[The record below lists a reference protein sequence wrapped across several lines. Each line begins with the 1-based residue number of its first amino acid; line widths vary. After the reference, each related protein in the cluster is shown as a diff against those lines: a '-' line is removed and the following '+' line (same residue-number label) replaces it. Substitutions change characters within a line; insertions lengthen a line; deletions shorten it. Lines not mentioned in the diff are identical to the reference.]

1 MKKWILF
8 VFAILFVGIG
18 VLVYKGST
26 MGYEDYLDL
35 AATFHEREDYD
46 QEMFNLEKALQESLE
61 INGQLSLETADI
73 YRRMGLCDRDTDK
86 IAEDFDKAILIY
98 EIAGKKDKADLYYEK
113 GKRMI
118 ENGGGRAVFL
128 GEESL
133 KQAIQLYEQD
143 GYEDSDKL
151 CESCLMLANLETD
164 REKQWVCLKQAES
177 YFWDLSKE
185 NGWQIGNRI
194 YRLMGINRF
203 QEGMYEEAFG
213 YFDAMLIRAE
223 DSEEKDVRQVM
234 AEAQYLSGAALV
246 LVDRAE
252 EGKKRIEQAI
262 VFYDVHN
269 GKQPYEDA
277 ALAHTFL
284 ALAYGKLEPPGRQE
298 VLEEGALALSYF
310 TEKESIHN
318 QDLRS
323 MEYIKYILQDA
334 YESSFPEKWER
345 DFEEWFQGISHLKA
359 SEYYFIN

>member
-18 VLVYKGST
+18 ALVYKGST
-26 MGYEDYLDL
+26 MGFEDYLDL

-46 QEMFNLEKALQESLE
+46 QEMFNLEKALEESLE
-61 INGQLSLETADI
+61 INGQLSLATADI

-86 IAEDFDKAILIY
+86 IDEYFDKAILIY
-98 EIAGKKDKADLYYEK
+98 EMIGEKGATGLYYEK
-113 GKRMI
+113 GKMLM
-118 ENGGGRAVFL
+118 EKGTGTAVFL
-128 GEESL
+128 GKESL
-133 KQAIQLYEQD
+133 EKAIELYERD
-143 GYEDSDKL
+143 GYEDSDQL
-151 CESCLMLANLETD
+151 CDSCLLLAYSETD
-164 REKQWVCLKQAES
+164 REKRQSFLKKAES
-177 YFWDLSKE
+177 YFGDLSKE
-185 NGWQIGNRI
+185 NGWRIENQI
-194 YRLMGINRF
+194 YRQMGIDWF
-203 QEGMYEEAFG
+203 LEGMFEEALEC
-213 YFDAMLIRAE
+213 FDNVLIRAA
-223 DSEEKDVRQVM
+223 DSKEKDAKQVM
-234 AEAQYLSGAALV
+234 AEAWCMSGAALV
-246 LVDRAE
+246 YMDRAQ
-252 EGKKRIEQAI
+252 EGKERIEKA
-262 VFYDVHN
+262 VTFYDVYN
-269 GKQPYEDA
+269 RKQPYLDA
-277 ALAHTFL
+277 ALAHAFL

>member
-86 IAEDFDKAILIY
+86 IAEDFDKSILIY
-98 EIAGKKDKADLYYEK
+98 EIAGKKDLADLYYEK
-113 GKRMI
+113 GKRLI

-151 CESCLMLANLETD
+151 CESSLILANLETD
-164 REKQWVCLKQAES
+164 REKQWVRLKQAES

-213 YFDAMLIRAE
+213 Y
-223 DSEEKDVRQVM
+223 
-234 AEAQYLSGAALV
+234 
-246 LVDRAE
+246 
-252 EGKKRIEQAI
+252 
-262 VFYDVHN
+262 
-269 GKQPYEDA
+269 
-277 ALAHTFL
+277 
-284 ALAYGKLEPPGRQE
+284 
-298 VLEEGALALSYF
+298 
-310 TEKESIHN
+310 
-318 QDLRS
+318 
-323 MEYIKYILQDA
+323 
-334 YESSFPEKWER
+334 
-345 DFEEWFQGISHLKA
+345 
-359 SEYYFIN
+359 

>member
-151 CESCLMLANLETD
+151 CESCLILANLETD
-164 REKQWVCLKQAES
+164 REKQWVRLKQAES

-246 LVDRAE
+246 LVDRAK

-284 ALAYGKLEPPGRQE
+284 ALAYGKLEPPGKQE
-298 VLEEGALALSYF
+298 VLEEGELALSYF
-310 TEKESIHN
+310 TEMDRIDS

-323 MEYIKYILQDA
+323 MEYIKYVLRIA
-334 YESSFPEKWER
+334 YERAFPEKMER
-345 DFEEWFQGISHLKA
+345 DFEEWFYGISQLKT
-359 SEYYFIN
+359 SEYYFVN

>member
-113 GKRMI
+113 GKRLI

-128 GEESL
+128 GKESL

-284 ALAYGKLEPPGRQE
+284 ALAYGKLEPPGKQE
-298 VLEEGALALSYF
+298 VLEEGELALSYF
-310 TEKESIHN
+310 TEMDRIDS

-323 MEYIKYILQDA
+323 MEYIKYVLRIA
-334 YESSFPEKWER
+334 YERAFPEKMER
-345 DFEEWFQGISHLKA
+345 DFEEWFYGISQLKA
-359 SEYYFIN
+359 SEYYFVN

>member
-284 ALAYGKLEPPGRQE
+284 ALAYGKLEPPGKQE
-298 VLEEGALALSYF
+298 VLEEGELALSYF
-310 TEKESIHN
+310 TEMDRIDS

-323 MEYIKYILQDA
+323 MEYIKYVLRIA
-334 YESSFPEKWER
+334 YERAFPEKMER
-345 DFEEWFQGISHLKA
+345 DFEEWFYGISQLKA
-359 SEYYFIN
+359 SEYYFVN

>member
-46 QEMFNLEKALQESLE
+46 REMFNLEKALQESLE

-128 GEESL
+128 GKESL

-223 DSEEKDVRQVM
+223 DSEEKDVKQVM

-284 ALAYGKLEPPGRQE
+284 ALAYGKLEPPGKQE
-298 VLEEGALALSYF
+298 VLEEGELALSYF
-310 TEKESIHN
+310 TEMDRIDS

-323 MEYIKYILQDA
+323 MEYIKYVLRIA
-334 YESSFPEKWER
+334 YERAFPEKMER
-345 DFEEWFQGISHLKA
+345 DFEEWFYGISQLKA
-359 SEYYFIN
+359 SEYYFVN

>member
-46 QEMFNLEKALQESLE
+46 REMFNLEKALQESLE

-284 ALAYGKLEPPGRQE
+284 ALAYGKLEPPGKQE
-298 VLEEGALALSYF
+298 VLEEGELALSYF
-310 TEKESIHN
+310 TEMDRIDS

-323 MEYIKYILQDA
+323 MEYIKYVLRIA
-334 YESSFPEKWER
+334 YERAFPEKMER
-345 DFEEWFQGISHLKA
+345 DFEEWFYGISQLKA
-359 SEYYFIN
+359 SEYYFVN

>member
-98 EIAGKKDKADLYYEK
+98 EIAGKKDLADLYYEK
-113 GKRMI
+113 GKRLI

-128 GEESL
+128 GKESL

-223 DSEEKDVRQVM
+223 DSEEKDVKQVM

-284 ALAYGKLEPPGRQE
+284 ALAYGKLEPPGKQE
-298 VLEEGALALSYF
+298 VLEEGELALSYF
-310 TEKESIHN
+310 TEMDRIDS

-323 MEYIKYILQDA
+323 MEYIKYVLRIA
-334 YESSFPEKWER
+334 YERAFPEKMER
-345 DFEEWFQGISHLKA
+345 DFEEWFYGISQLKA
-359 SEYYFIN
+359 SEYYFVN

>member
-18 VLVYKGST
+18 ALVYKGST
-26 MGYEDYLDL
+26 MGFEDYLDL

-46 QEMFNLEKALQESLE
+46 QEMFNLEKALEESLE
-61 INGQLSLETADI
+61 INGQLSLATADI

-86 IAEDFDKAILIY
+86 IDEYFDKAILIY
-98 EIAGKKDKADLYYEK
+98 EIAGKKDLADLYYEK
-113 GKRMI
+113 GKRLI

-128 GEESL
+128 GKESL

-223 DSEEKDVRQVM
+223 DSEEKDVKQVM

-284 ALAYGKLEPPGRQE
+284 ALAYGKLEPPGKQE
-298 VLEEGALALSYF
+298 VLEEGELALSYF
-310 TEKESIHN
+310 TEMDRIDS

-323 MEYIKYILQDA
+323 MEYIKYVLRIA
-334 YESSFPEKWER
+334 YERAFPEKMER
-345 DFEEWFQGISHLKA
+345 DFEEWFYGISQLKA
-359 SEYYFIN
+359 SEYYFVN